1 MHSSRETDSPLVS
14 SLLQRNHFGDASSAR
29 VACIQVVLLVHG
41 PVAGFDELTG
51 PYTHSVADRTE
62 YLAIPIQL
70 QELSILTARHPWL
83 AARVKIEGDAVFFAV
98 ADPDIAVCGI
108 DGEPMGRAEFSL
120 SHFVAVP
127 LIDESAV
134 LIEVDDPCGA
144 EIVGRV
150 I

>member
-1 MHSSRETDSPLVS
+1 KGGPQRRLRPGAAKVTGRSST
-14 SLLQRNHFGDASSAR
+14 SLLRRNHFGDAANAR

-83 AARVKIEGDAVFFAV
+83 AARVKIEGANEVSHLHRFEELAVSRIDDDTIFLPV
-98 ADPDIAVCGI
+98 AD
-108 DGEPMGRAEFSL
+108 
-120 SHFVAVP
+120 
-127 LIDESAV
+127 
-134 LIEVDDPCGA
+134 
-144 EIVGRV
+144 
-150 I
+150 